1 MIKYF
6 CEKCNIECKTSE
18 CDICKKDEE
27 NKARIEKRKINT
39 DNYKNIVK
47 SKIYWCKNC
56 NVPIYD
62 NICSNCGEKGKYIT
76 TDLRPVFPEE
86 RLLLEILMDKPFKYV
101 KDSVW
106 ISSTSKYIVNGERLK
121 VTLKDLMKNNPA
133 KVIDSLNKLNEKNT
147 YEFFNNYVEKFINA
161 NKKRF
166 NYITYESTE
175 FIKKV
180 SDGYDLGEM
189 FISFSG
195 GKDSTVIRDLVVKSL
210 SKPEIIHIFGDTTL
224 EFPLTLEYL
233 KRFKKENKKSPV
245 LIAKNKEKN
254 FLKMGEILGP
264 PSRVMRWCCTIFKTG
279 AITRKINAIFR
290 DKTRLLTFY
299 GIRRSESLSRSKYDK
314 VSESPKITKQRVA
327 SPIIDWQEFD
337 IWLYILST
345 GIDFN
350 DAYRLGY
357 SRVGCWCCP
366 NNSDWAQYLSSIY
379 MPTQYNIWRNFLIE
393 FAKKVGKPDPEIYV
407 DQGKWKARQGGN
419 GLKLSKN
426 VFVSFKPCALEE
438 SSFNYELKKPISEDI
453 YEFFKPFGWI
463 NKEMGN
469 KRLGEVYVVDK
480 NNNPIIRLQGKK
492 GNNILKVSILKYPIA
507 GAKHIRD
514 ARLKIECQLTKFQM
528 CLGCLACESI
538 CKINAI
544 KLKKHED
551 SSKFIYEIDNDKCI
565 RCGECINHFDGGCYM
580 RKVLI
585 TRKGD

>member
-1 MIKYF
+1 M
-6 CEKCNIECKTSE
+6 
-18 CDICKKDEE
+18 
-27 NKARIEKRKINT
+27 
-39 DNYKNIVK
+39 
-47 SKIYWCKNC
+47 
-56 NVPIYD
+56 
-62 NICSNCGEKGKYIT
+62 CSNCGEKGKYIT